1 MQGLEP
7 QLQQLT
13 ERHAAQLQAARED
26 AQSAASAAAAEA
38 REQAARQMQAAREEW
53 EAQRRADDQKWRD
66 EWQKKL
72 LDASE
77 RSVDTF
83 HVYPLSHL
91 KNCPSRRVW
100 EVRITRVM
108 LNPFPT

>member
-13 ERHAAQLQAARED
+13 ERQAAQLQAARED
-26 AQSAASAAAAEA
+26 AQVAAAAAAAEA
-38 REQAARQMQAAREEW
+38 REQAGRQMQAAREEW
-53 EAQRRADDQKWRD
+53 EAQRRADDHNWRD

-77 RSVDTF
+77 RSASINVQNDCS
-83 HVYPLSHL
+83 VLPLA
-91 KNCPSRRVW
+91 
-100 EVRITRVM
+100 T
-108 LNPFPT
+108 